1 MGNRR
6 GFLKMSA
13 SLAAAPLIPESTA
26 VSNELD
32 IPVSNKRPHEL
43 ARDEAH
49 WRAVGSRP

>member
-26 VSNELD
+26 VSTTS
-32 IPVSNKRPHEL
+32 PQF
-43 ARDEAH
+43 
-49 WRAVGSRP
+49 